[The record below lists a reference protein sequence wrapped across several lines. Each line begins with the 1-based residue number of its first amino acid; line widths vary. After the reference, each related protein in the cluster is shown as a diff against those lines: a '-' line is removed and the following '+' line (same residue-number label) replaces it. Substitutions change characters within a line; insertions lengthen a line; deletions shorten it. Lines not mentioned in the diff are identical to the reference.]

1 MNQHRFMNKKRMT
14 PTKRKR
20 LKDKQSADLLTI
32 QLLALIDELH
42 KHKDSVSVGD
52 LIKKL
57 NNENNG
63 HN

>member
-1 MNQHRFMNKKRMT
+1 MKKKKLI

-20 LKDKQSADLLTI
+20 MKDKESADMLTI
-32 QLLALIDELH
+32 QLLMMIDELH
-42 KHKDSVSVGD
+42 KHKGTVVSIPS
-52 LIKKL
+52 LIKNL

>member
-1 MNQHRFMNKKRMT
+1 MNRKKKFI

-20 LKDKQSADLLTI
+20 LKDKESADMLTI
-32 QLLALIDELH
+32 QLLLMIDELH

-52 LIKKL
+52 LIKNL
-57 NNENNG
+57 NDENNG

>member
-1 MNQHRFMNKKRMT
+1 MRKKHMI

-20 LKDKQSADLLTI
+20 IKDKESADMLTI
-32 QLLALIDELH
+32 QLLMMIDELH

-52 LIKKL
+52 LIKKI
-57 NNENNG
+57 NDKNNG

>member
-1 MNQHRFMNKKRMT
+1 MTKKKKLI

-20 LKDKQSADLLTI
+20 MKDKESADMLTI
-32 QLLALIDELH
+32 QLLMMIDELH
-42 KHKDSVSVGD
+42 KHKGTVVSIPS

>member
-1 MNQHRFMNKKRMT
+1 MRKKYMI

-20 LKDKQSADLLTI
+20 LKEKQSADMLTI
-32 QLLALIDELH
+32 QLLLMIDELH
-42 KHKDSVSVGD
+42 KHKDSVSVDD